1 MSIPCTCPH
10 RDWLMY
16 ILYCC
21 DSEFMSQVIHTA
33 AVNIQSEHD
42 TPGVAEAI
50 QPFLPSPDDC
60 LHNLR
65 IKLLIL
71 VDQDESTRRRL
82 CEFSSPTVRN
92 YTAVAPEKADRFYAD
107 LHDTLIPDW
116 VKDETVTPG
125 EFVDRARMSYLIS

>member
-1 MSIPCTCPH
+1 
-10 RDWLMY
+10 MY